1 MKNLCDCV
9 SLQRQDWH
17 AALAIVTSAGDLD
30 WNKKRFPL
38 ICPAAGKPQT
48 GLIYAANDLVGET
61 AGAQRTWGCYAK
73 PAFSD
78 GAGVSVWRLNGWGFV
93 CVCMFLFIHVCAKL
107 NQRCKATSD
116 FSLLYFLLYDIAVGE
131 TLVNVSEL

>member
-17 AALAIVTSAGDLD
+17 AALAIVTSAGELD

-78 GAGVSVWRLNGWGFV
+78 GAGVSV
-93 CVCMFLFIHVCAKL
+93 
-107 NQRCKATSD
+107 
-116 FSLLYFLLYDIAVGE
+116 
-131 TLVNVSEL
+131 